1 MTVTYTEV
9 TNPATGANPA
19 AEGWYERSGTGTAQD
34 PYVYTLTVKTTVG
47 SDTFYKADAYSP
59 S

>member
-1 MTVTYTEV
+1 MTVTYSEV
-9 TNPATGANPA
+9 TNPASGANPA
-19 AEGWYERSGTGTAQD
+19 AEGWYERSGTEGS
-34 PYVYTLTVKTTVG
+34 YVYTLTVKTTVG